1 MVDLDNYVAQWK
13 AHKYKK
19 PVRGGIILN
28 QDWTKV
34 CCLLRTVKQLPHSIA
49 VMYHVLFVF
58 FFAKFLPSEC
68 LPFAVPQ
75 STRDLFNSLVL

>member
-34 CCLLRTVKQLPHSIA
+34 CSTALAEAAATSLQLLLGTLPCCISAHIEGSFC
-49 VMYHVLFVF
+49 VL
-58 FFAKFLPSEC
+58 ASAIIL
-68 LPFAVPQ
+68 
-75 STRDLFNSLVL
+75 

>member
-19 PVRGGIILN
+19 PVRGAIILN

-34 CCLLRTVKQLPHSIA
+34 SSDSPCSKQQA
-49 VMYHVLFVF
+49 
-58 FFAKFLPSEC
+58 
-68 LPFAVPQ
+68 
-75 STRDLFNSLVL
+75 N

>member
-28 QDWTKV
+28 HDWTKV
-34 CCLLRTVKQLPHSIA
+34 C
-49 VMYHVLFVF
+49 
-58 FFAKFLPSEC
+58 
-68 LPFAVPQ
+68 
-75 STRDLFNSLVL
+75 

>member
-28 QDWTKV
+28 QDLTKV
-34 CCLLRTVKQLPHSIA
+34 SEGQLPTLHA
-49 VMYHVLFVF
+49 V
-58 FFAKFLPSEC
+58 
-68 LPFAVPQ
+68 
-75 STRDLFNSLVL
+75 